1 VRRAHSG
8 RDLVRHLPGRSEC
21 HRGSLGLP
29 PGDRHERLLP
39 AYQVGEE
46 FAADGTYY
54 ALVPGGNGTLTRDVD
69 SRSIGTW
76 EVKLGDHGVLEVH
89 TYGNYVQR
97 TANLSACPRALD
109 TIGLEVPAP

>member
-1 VRRAHSG
+1 TNG
-8 RDLVRHLPGRSEC
+8 FY
-21 HRGSLGLP
+21 
-29 PGDRHERLLP
+29 P